1 MKWQF
6 ENETVLEVLHKGS
19 WFAGR
24 SIAKE
29 TLNSTLVKTNQPIL
43 EKVVEFLESFYGLKF
58 IFYNRQNGIMDDF
71 NFDVLRAYELLS
83 PGWMEDG
90 YIPRIGK
97 QACLIGTAYREH
109 FVLLMDS
116 EGIVYGA
123 CDDLLVKIANSG
135 KAAIEAI
142 VLNYEFDEELS

>member
-19 WFAGR
+19 WFAER

-83 PGWMEDG
+83 PGWMEDD

-97 QACLIGTAYREH
+97 QACSLG
-109 FVLLMDS
+109 LLTES
-116 EGIVYGA
+116 ILY
-123 CDDLLVKIANSG
+123 
-135 KAAIEAI
+135 
-142 VLNYEFDEELS
+142 Y